1 MLSSALLVRRSR
13 MSESVLSN
21 GRSINRPA
29 APTEVSEHTKMSPY
43 LLLLPT
49 STHALAPRHAICI
62 AHVAAD

>member
-1 MLSSALLVRRSR
+1 